1 MHEDCSCVHEHYLYA
16 HNNAHAA
23 KLKRQAREESERTAS
38 EVSGEKVKGREMNL
52 HQLKRERDY
61 RRRRQ
66 KYRARN
72 VHITRRTPAQV
83 NTRRRE

>member
-1 MHEDCSCVHEHYLYA
+1 M
-16 HNNAHAA
+16 
-23 KLKRQAREESERTAS
+23 AS
-38 EVSGEKVKGREMNL
+38 EGGVKEGEGRGRESALNQM
-52 HQLKRERDY
+52 KRERDY

-83 NTRRRE
+83 TGGGRRRGEREGGREAGGVEEGER